1 MADES
6 VGSVSLE
13 LRAETDALLGQVK
26 TIAAEVSNLLGNSV
40 SKSFSVGKSD
50 VDLSGITSI
59 LSTISNKMSGSVSDG
74 INKGAER
81 GASEA
86 VKSVSAA
93 ISGIKSARIQV
104 SITKEDLTKQL
115 ENMVSQ
121 LDNTNAKIYVQQQA
135 VAELER
141 QWNNMGRMGTQD
153 TSDGLSIKKKILD
166 TEAAMIRLQ
175 GESDQLVTKT
185 NAVEA
190 AISNF
195 SSAAKNDI
203 KQVASAATE
212 TKADISS
219 VGAAADKASSKVVGI
234 GTSGQAAGN
243 KASSG
248 LMKVVQSLSGVGRG
262 SGSGIE
268 TRLAGIEKTAQKTM
282 RTVTALGRRFLVLFT
297 GKLISGA
304 FNGVSESLDEATE
317 SSEEL
322 KASMNSLTS
331 AGKTVSNGV
340 IVAIAPLINVVAPT
354 LTSVSD
360 KIRIFSNKVAMFV
373 ASILG
378 QKTVLQATA
387 SAYEEYG
394 SSVTS
399 ASKALAGFDTLNIL
413 DSGSASSGS
422 GSSNSDDIFKTVPVS
437 GSVADAAQDFK
448 TSLEPIEQAF
458 SDLWDSISPLKDE
471 AQDFWDNY
479 LSDLAA
485 WSLSDGIPDLID
497 MLTDFLSYLNDHPKV
512 TAALFG
518 TATGLWATYKALSA
532 IAGIKNLLTILG
544 FLSTS
549 GGSAGVGAGAAAGT
563 GVSLLTLL
571 AAAGITVGTAA
582 YVLDDDGAE
591 YMGETISDALDR
603 VINNPSE
610 ATTTDRLITNPLTG
624 IPIVLGDALTYMGA
638 ELFGAFDP
646 NRTDDYYQ
654 DQRHQGIS
662 NIADTINSWSPL
674 DILSSYK
681 GTNTIDS
688 GSLWKSPFELS
699 STDDVENRFAA
710 INAEISGTRKNWES
724 SLSGMPSDIEEFLR
738 DSGKLVDT
746 GAKNWESSING
757 MPSALQGAL
766 RKNGTLLSTSI
777 SDTRNKYAGLASAMS
792 TGMSTAVTKAKDTVT
807 GVLTTWGGMPSGI
820 SAILESTNNVISN
833 KSALGSAAISGN
845 TRTGTDGAIGSYSSL
860 RDRASEIFGTIT
872 NIITGQSETAKNNL
886 LNLTGASVA
895 GTKEG
900 HRGLINKLNEY
911 FAAMAN
917 NSATA
922 TKRSF
927 QTLGGMPTSVQKYLG
942 ISWTGFKE
950 SAAISFPMFANGAY
964 LRANQPQL
972 AIVGDN
978 RYEGEFVAPE
988 SKLIEAVTSG
998 VNAAL
1003 GKINGAAQPT
1013 QSNDIT
1019 IIIGD
1024 KQITDYVTERSNRSN
1039 RLRNK

>member
-13 LRAETDALLGQVK
+13 LRAEAGALLGQVK
-26 TIAAEVSNLLGNSV
+26 TIAAEVSNMLSSSV

-74 INKGAER
+74 INQGAKS

-93 ISGIKSARIQV
+93 ISGIKSAQIKV
-104 SITKEDLTKQL
+104 SMTKEDLTKQL
-115 ENMVSQ
+115 ENMVSL

-195 SSAAKNDI
+195 SSTAKNDI

-479 LSDLAA
+479 LSDLAS

-549 GGSAGVGAGAAAGT
+549 GGSAGVGAGVAAGA
-563 GVSLLTLL
+563 GVSLVTLL
-571 AAAGITVGTAA
+571 AAAGITAGTAA

-603 VINNPSE
+603 MINNPSE
-610 ATTTDRLITNPLTG
+610 ATTTDRLVTTPLTG

-674 DILSSYK
+674 DILSGNST
-681 GTNTIDS
+681 GTNAILGATS
-688 GSLWKSPFELS
+688 PYSLVS
-699 STDDVENRFAA
+699 STDDIADTFAVL
-710 INAEISGTRKNWES
+710 NAEISGTRKNWES

-746 GAKNWESSING
+746 GAKNWELSIKG
-757 MPSALQGAL
+757 VPSTLQDAL
-766 RKNGTLLSTSI
+766 RRNGTLISTSI

-820 SAILESTNNVISN
+820 SAILENANNVIST

-872 NIITGQSETAKNNL
+872 SIITGQSETAKNNL

-988 SKLIEAVTSG
+988 SKLIEAVASG

-1003 GKINGAAQPT
+1003 GRISSTAQPT

-1039 RLRNK
+1039 RLKNK